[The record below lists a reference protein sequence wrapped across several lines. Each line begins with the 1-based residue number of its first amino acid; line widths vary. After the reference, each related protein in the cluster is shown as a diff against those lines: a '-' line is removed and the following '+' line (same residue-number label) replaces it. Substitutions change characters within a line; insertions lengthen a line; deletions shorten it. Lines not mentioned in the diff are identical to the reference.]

1 MAIANTGAISFDTI
15 QTEFGGTNP
24 ISLDEYYAGGSF
36 VAAGIS
42 GTNGA
47 VPSSGAISMN
57 QFYGTAKPPAAGQ
70 QAYTTSGT
78 YSWVAPAG
86 VTSVSAVAVGP
97 GRNAGGGLGYRNN
110 ISVTGGSSYT
120 VVVGNGGNNVSQANF
135 TDSYFINSST
145 VRGGNGANRGN
156 DLGGSFT
163 GDGGGDGGKL
173 NGGPAG
179 GAGGYSGK
187 GGDGAFAD
195 ISYGSI
201 ANRTGSPG
209 VGGGGGGGG
218 GSRNYVCYDNRR
230 GYSGGGGGV
239 GLLGQGS
246 NGAGGIGANCYGGGG
261 GGGSGGTNG
270 GPSPQCSLGDG
281 GNYGGGGRQTRACS
295 GNGAVRLIWPGTA
308 RQFPSTR
315 TANE

>member
-57 QFYGTAKPPAAGQ
+57 QFYGTAKPPPAGQ
-70 QAYTTSGT
+70 QAFTAYGT

-97 GRNAGGGLGYRNN
+97 GRGIGGGLGYRNN

-120 VVVGNGGNNVSQANF
+120 VVVGRGGGVNQSQNLF
-135 TDSYFINSST
+135 TDSYFIDTST
-145 VRGGNGANRGN
+145 VRGGNGAYCN
-156 DLGGSFT
+156 GGGTFT
-163 GDGGGDGGKL
+163 GDGGGNGGRQ

-179 GAGGYSGK
+179 GAGGYSGN

-209 VGGGGGGGG
+209 AGGGGGGGG

-230 GYSGGGGGV
+230 SYNGGGGGV

-246 NGAGGIGANCYGGGG
+246 NGAGGIGANCSGGGG
-261 GGGSGGTNG
+261 GGGSGGGNG
-270 GPSPQCSLGDG
+270 GPSAPCNYGQG
-281 GNYGGGGRQTRACS
+281 GLYGGGGRCNNGTC